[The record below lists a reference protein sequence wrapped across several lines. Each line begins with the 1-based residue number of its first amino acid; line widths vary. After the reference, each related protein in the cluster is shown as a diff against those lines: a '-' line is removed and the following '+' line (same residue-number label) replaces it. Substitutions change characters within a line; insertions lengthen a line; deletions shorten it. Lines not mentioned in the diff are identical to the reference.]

1 MASETSTTTTA
12 ATDRFT
18 ATGIGVADLERS
30 ATFYEEAFG
39 LVRDRAITL
48 PYMDEIIM
56 TFPGGKGAAVVLMH
70 WTDGSER
77 DYGNNAI
84 KLVFQ
89 LDDPTAT
96 ARKIEAAGGT
106 IVMEPTV
113 YENFGGATIGFGADP
128 DGYQL
133 ELLRYA

>member
-1 MASETSTTTTA
+1 MA
-12 ATDRFT
+12 DQ
-18 ATGIGVADLERS
+18 ERS

-39 LVRDRAITL
+39 LVRSRTITL

-56 TFPGGKGAAVVLMH
+56 TFPHGKGAAVVLMH

-77 DYGNNAI
+77 HYGNNAI

-89 LDDPTAT
+89 IDDPSAT
-96 ARKIEAAGGT
+96 TRRIEAAGGT
-106 IVMEPTV
+106 VVTEPKV
-113 YENFGGATIGFGADP
+113 YEDFGGATIGFGADP

>member
-1 MASETSTTTTA
+1 MAGDFMS
-12 ATDRFT
+12 

-30 ATFYEEAFG
+30 ANFYAAAFG
-39 LVRDRAITL
+39 LERTRTIAL

-56 TFPGGKGAAVVLMH
+56 TCPSGKGAAVVLMH

-77 DYGNNAI
+77 LYGNDAM

-89 LDDPTAT
+89 LDDPSAT
-96 ARKIEAAGGT
+96 ARKVEAAGGT
-106 IVMEPTV
+106 ITMEPTV
-113 YENFGGATIGFGADP
+113 YENFGGATIGFAQDP
-128 DGYQL
+128 DGYVI